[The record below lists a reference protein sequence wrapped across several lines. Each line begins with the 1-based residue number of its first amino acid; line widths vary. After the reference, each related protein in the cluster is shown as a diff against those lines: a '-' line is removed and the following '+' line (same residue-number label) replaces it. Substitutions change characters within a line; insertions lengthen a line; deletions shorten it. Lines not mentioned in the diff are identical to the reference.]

1 MNNPIDDRVN
11 FYANLKLLAEKT
23 HLLTDAD
30 CAYLVGENPSKS
42 LQGFLSR
49 TFDTSCLL
57 ATYGERFYCRTF
69 VVRFN
74 VWGKFTQD
82 ESLFIMGVAPYYV
95 KTFCEGMLPTLKAN
109 CSTVGLAVYSQLR
122 DKPYELYCNLR

>member
-1 MNNPIDDRVN
+1 MDQIKSRKK
-11 FYANLKLLAEKT
+11 FYANLELLAKNT
-23 HLLTDAD
+23 HLVTDAD

-42 LQGFLSR
+42 LQGFLSS
-49 TFDTSCLL
+49 TFDTNCLL

-74 VWGKFTQD
+74 VWGKFSRN
-82 ESLFIMGVAPYYV
+82 ESLFIMGVTPHYV
-95 KTFCEGMLPTLKAN
+95 ETFCEEILPTLKTN
-109 CSTVGLAVYSQLR
+109 CSLVNLAVYSQLR

>member
-1 MNNPIDDRVN
+1 MNNPIDNRVK

-23 HLLTDAD
+23 HLITDAD

-42 LQGFLSR
+42 LQGFLSK
-49 TFDTSCLL
+49 TFDARCLL
-57 ATYGERFYCRTF
+57 ATYGERFYYRTL
-69 VVRFN
+69 VVHFN

-82 ESLFIMGVAPYYV
+82 ESLFIMGVTPHYV
-95 KTFCEGMLPTLKAN
+95 ETFCEEILPTLKTN
-109 CSTVGLAVYSQLR
+109 CSLVNLAVYSQLR